1 MKIIKSSLLIAV
13 GLCMATGANAQQQ
26 TAKPIETPP
35 VKQEL
40 KPVTKEVPVDATQA
54 APSPL
59 KRDENNK
66 APEKENTSAV
76 LKSDTKVATPGGAQ
90 QVKILA
96 GATEKP
102 GPVIVSPSTIDPK
115 AQPAAAPK
123 PPVLKQQQNQ

>member
-1 MKIIKSSLLIAV
+1 MKIIKPSLLIAT
-13 GLCMATGANAQQQ
+13 GLCMATWANAQQQ

-40 KPVTKEVPVDATQA
+40 KPVPKEVPADAEQA

-59 KRDENNK
+59 KRDKNNK

-76 LKSDTKVATPGGAQ
+76 LKKDIKVATPGGAQ
-90 QVKILA
+90 QAKILA
-96 GATEKP
+96 GSTEKP

-115 AQPAAAPK
+115 VQPAPAAK
-123 PPVLKQQQNQ
+123 PAAIKQQQNQ